1 MRQRHAAVL
10 LQHTSAP
17 VHFDPPVTDESIA
30 AAKQQQALDQA
41 LAALQ
46 MATYDDKR
54 MAAVETLRS
63 MMAEWGPRKMQA
75 WCKNLADEM
84 AGRL

>member
-17 VHFDPPVTDESIA
+17 VSFDPPVTDASIA
-30 AAKQQQALDQA
+30 AAKQAQAVDRA
-41 LAALQ
+41 FAAVQ
-46 MATYDDKR
+46 MLKYDDKR
-54 MAAVETLRS
+54 LQAVETLRG

-84 AGRL
+84 AGR